1 MTTFLRHGAV
11 ELALHTLKAGGDGAA
26 GDGANGDGAYG
37 DGARRPL
44 LLLHG
49 LGERSPGA
57 LPPQYASWPGPVHA
71 LDFTGHGV
79 STVPVAGGYTAE
91 ILMGDADVALA
102 ALGPLT
108 VAGRGLGAYVAL
120 LLAGA
125 RPDGVRGAIVL
136 DGPGLAGG
144 GATPA
149 SPSVATVDPNAVVPP
164 DPWALAELTRDPRPP
179 DYATTFV
186 RQAVSFS
193 GLERPVAVCAV
204 GRPSWVDAVLHEPG
218 VARIDLAGALALY
231 ASV

>member
-1 MTTFLRHGAV
+1 MTVLRHGAV
-11 ELALHTLKAGGDGAA
+11 ELALHALKEGDGAA
-26 GDGANGDGAYG
+26 D
-37 DGARRPL
+37 RRSL

-49 LGERSPGA
+49 LGERSPA
-57 LPPQYASWPGPVHA
+57 ELPAQYASWAGPVHA
-71 LDFTGHGV
+71 LDFTGHGA

-91 ILMGDADVALA
+91 ILMGDADTALA
-102 ALGPLT
+102 ALGSVT
-108 VAGRGLGAYVAL
+108 IVGRGLGAYVAL

-125 RPDGVRGAIVL
+125 RPEEVRGAILL

-144 GATPA
+144 GSTPA
-149 SPSVATVDPNAVVPP
+149 SPSVACVDPQAPVPP
-164 DPWALAELTRDPRPP
+164 DPWALIELTRDPRPP

-193 GLERPVAVCAV
+193 GLDRPVAVCAI

-218 VARIDLAGALALY
+218 VVKTDLAGALALY

>member
-1 MTTFLRHGAV
+1 MSAPVRTSRRLRHGAV
-11 ELALHTLKAGGDGAA
+11 ELALHTLKEGAA
-26 GDGANGDGAYG
+26 
-37 DGARRPL
+37 RPL

-49 LGERSPGA
+49 LGERAPAELPAQYEAWPGA
-57 LPPQYASWPGPVHA
+57 VHA
-71 LDFTGHGV
+71 LDFTGHGA
-79 STVPVAGGYTAE
+79 STVPTGGGYTAE
-91 ILMGDADVALA
+91 ILMGDADAALA
-102 ALGPLT
+102 ELGQAT

-125 RPDGVRGAIVL
+125 RPEDVRGAIVL

-144 GATPA
+144 GSTPS
-149 SPSVATVDPNAVVPP
+149 SPSVGAVDPQAPVPP
-164 DPWALAELTRDPRPP
+164 DPWALVELTRDPRPP

-193 GLERPVAVCAV
+193 GLAQPVAVCAV

-218 VARIDLAGALALY
+218 VARTDLASALASY